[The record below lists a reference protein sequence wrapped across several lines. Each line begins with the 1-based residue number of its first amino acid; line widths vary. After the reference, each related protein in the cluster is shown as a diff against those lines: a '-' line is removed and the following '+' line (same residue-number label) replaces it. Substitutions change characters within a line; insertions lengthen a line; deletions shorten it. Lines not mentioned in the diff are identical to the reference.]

1 MGCTALEK
9 FRFLFIDFNG
19 NLDSATHMVNV
30 YHGQATCRPYFGD
43 FGTVTCNLSCEKCRF
58 LRQCDVKN

>member
-30 YHGQATCRPYFGD
+30 YHGQATCRHPILETLVLSLAILAVRNVD
-43 FGTVTCNLSCEKCRF
+43 F
-58 LRQCDVKN
+58 